1 MEEKEELRIR
11 LGKALEIRNKKAIDL
26 SNDLKIPKS
35 AISQYLSGATKK
47 MDTERLYLIAE
58 YLDVDEVWLMGKD
71 VPMERQ
77 SEQSNK
83 KKPITNDGLS
93 DNMKALIDFVK
104 TVPENK
110 AELVLRVMKS
120 ILEDS

>member
-1 MEEKEELRIR
+1 MEEKEGLKIR
-11 LGKALEIRNKKAIDL
+11 LRKALEIRNKKPVDL
-26 SNDLKIPKS
+26 SNNLKIPKS

-77 SEQSNK
+77 SEQPNK

-93 DNMKALIDFVK
+93 DNMKALIDFAQS
-104 TVPENK
+104 VPEDK

-120 ILEDS
+120 ILEDD